1 MRVTVVPASTKS
13 GVATIR
19 SLLSKPVQV
28 RGIYRDL
35 SKIPATFSADA
46 NFSAIEGNASD
57 EGALDLTGSDAVLAI
72 IPPVFDGR
80 DPIEHAKKLS
90 SNIKTAIEMAGN
102 VKILVLLSSGGAEF
116 SEGVVRIQS
125 QSLCMILLITKAG
138 RNQDK
143 QQSGR
148 NTSTNES

>member
-35 SKIPATFSADA
+35 SKVPGEFLTET
-46 NFSAIEGNASD
+46 NFSAVEGNASD
-57 EGALDLTGSDAVLAI
+57 KGALDLTGSDAVLAI

-80 DPIEHAKKLS
+80 DLIEHAKKIS
-90 SNIKTAIEMAGN
+90 SNIKTAIELAGT
-102 VKILVLLSSGGAEF
+102 VKRLVLLSSGGAEF
-116 SEGVVRIQS
+116 SEGVVRVYPRIHS
-125 QSLCMILLITKAG
+125 MILLTTKTG
-138 RNQDK
+138 RDQDK
-143 QQSGR
+143 
-148 NTSTNES
+148 

>member
-35 SKIPATFSADA
+35 SKVPAAFSAEA
-46 NFSAIEGNASD
+46 NFSAVEGNASD
-57 EGALDLTGSDAVLAI
+57 KGALDLTGSDAVLAI

-80 DPIEHAKKLS
+80 DLIEHAEKIS
-90 SNIKTAIEMAGN
+90 SNIKTAIQLAGN
-102 VKILVLLSSGGAEF
+102 VKRLVLLSSGGAEF
-116 SEGVVRIQS
+116 SEGVVRI
-125 QSLCMILLITKAG
+125 
-138 RNQDK
+138 
-143 QQSGR
+143 
-148 NTSTNES
+148 